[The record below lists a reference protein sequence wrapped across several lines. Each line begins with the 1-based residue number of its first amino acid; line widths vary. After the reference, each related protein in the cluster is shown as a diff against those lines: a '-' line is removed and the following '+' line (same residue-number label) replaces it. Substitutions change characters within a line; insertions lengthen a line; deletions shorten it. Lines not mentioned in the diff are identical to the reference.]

1 MLPAVLT
8 ENSKKILDTRYI
20 DPVHDKTVD
29 GLWDRVSMG
38 NPEYRRLLSQ
48 LLFLPNSP
56 TLFNLGL
63 PTGGTLSACFVFD
76 VEDCLLGDW
85 PLGGL
90 DEPMVRS
97 ILGTNF
103 KAACVAK
110 AGGGVGYYLGK
121 LRPRGAEVKSTH
133 KKACGPVTVLKYYNF
148 LRSLITQ
155 GGKRDLAQMGV
166 LDAHHPDIREFIHV
180 KDDDPQALGS
190 FNISVSWRDKY
201 LQGIDWDRF
210 KLIEPGVMVGMS
222 EWAALWWEQC
232 QSAWK
237 SGDPGVLFWDTINR
251 ANATPHLGDINAT
264 NPCGETPNLND
275 EPCNLGSIA
284 YCRYLTD
291 HGPRRTSPKRF
302 TIDWDMLKEDI
313 RTAIR
318 FMDDILDANNFPHPD
333 ITRMAQAT
341 RKLGLGAMG
350 VADLLAILGIPYDS
364 NEAVDLVGE
373 LARHQKEISLQ
384 ESAALADRK
393 GPYPAWETAPPEVK
407 AKFPRVRNSTRG
419 SIAPT
424 GTIALIAGVWGSI
437 EPFFAFDAERTTY
450 EGIKMKDGI
459 SEQTRK
465 ILHET
470 GHVPKVASDIHWK
483 WHVDHQAAWQ
493 RHMELGVSKT
503 INMPNTA
510 TVQEISDAYRYM
522 WETGCKGG
530 TIFRDGCRS
539 EQVLV
544 KRETKSVYETKP
556 AAPPPVTAKEPIEVG
571 DQVST
576 GGSVTHSW
584 IKEAEQAV
592 NRLLKK
598 GAGTIAQEGLAL
610 LPPLVENGRR
620 KLPDTRRSVTHKFR
634 VGGVKGYVTVGLF
647 PDGTPGEI
655 FLKVGKQGST
665 VDGMMDSWAI
675 AVSTQLQHGVT
686 VAELVKRHGGSS
698 FPPAG
703 FTDNPVIRSATSVP
717 DYVVR
722 WLAAEFAVPGAGPL
736 IAVSAPPMAGK
747 SSLDPKVEQAFSMS
761 TGEYCPDCSGELVK
775 EGNCKKCLAPGCGFS
790 KC

>member
-8 ENSKKILDTRYI
+8 ANSQKILDTRYI
-20 DPVHDKTVD
+20 DKVHDRTVE

-38 NPEYRRLLSQ
+38 KPAYRRLLSE

-76 VEDCLLGDW
+76 VDDCLLGDW
-85 PLGGL
+85 PAGGL
-90 DEPMVRS
+90 NEPMVRS

-133 KKACGPVTVLKYYNF
+133 KKACGPVIVLKYFNF

-180 KDDDPQALGS
+180 KDEDPQALGS
-190 FNISVSWRDKY
+190 FNISVSWRNQFLKE
-201 LQGIDWDRF
+201 IDWDALRTGAG
-210 KLIEPGVMVGMS
+210 LRDGDDWS
-222 EWAALWWEQC
+222 RLWWEQC
-232 QSAWK
+232 ESAWK
-237 SGDPGVLFWDTINR
+237 SGDPGTLFWDTINA

-275 EPCNLGSIA
+275 EPCNLGSMA
-284 YCRYLTD
+284 YCRYLID
-291 HGPRRTSPKRF
+291 HGTALRPTKRRF
-302 TIDWDMLKEDI
+302 EIDWGPLKEDI
-313 RTAIR
+313 RTAIQ

-333 ITRMAQAT
+333 ITKMARAT

-350 VADLLAILGIPYDS
+350 IADLLAILQIPYDCQ
-364 NEAVDLVGE
+364 EAVDLAGE
-373 LARHQKEISLQ
+373 LAKHQQATALD
-384 ESAALADRK
+384 ESIELANKK
-393 GPYPAWETAPPEVK
+393 GAYPAWETATPEVK
-407 AKFPRVRNSTRG
+407 AKFPWCRNSTRG

-450 EGIKMKDGI
+450 EGIKMQDGI
-459 SEQTRK
+459 SDQTRA
-465 ILHET
+465 ILHQT
-470 GHVPKVASDIHWK
+470 GHVPKVASEIGWR
-483 WHVDHQAAWQ
+483 WHIDHQAAWQ

-503 INMPNTA
+503 INMPNDA
-510 TVQEISDAYRYM
+510 TVKDISDAYRYM

-530 TIFRDGCRS
+530 TIFRDGCRN

-544 KRETKSVYETKP
+544 KRETRSVYATEP
-556 AAPPPVTAKEPIEVG
+556 APRPNP
-571 DQVST
+571 T
-576 GGSVTHSW
+576 GGRSLDWSGKTIFELAPDGTEESRQQLR
-584 IKEAEQAV
+584 EEFE
-592 NRLLKK
+592 NYSK
-598 GAGTIAQEGLAL
+598 GLGRFLAINAGPA
-610 LPPLVENGRR
+610 PLGRR
-620 KLPDTRRSVTHKFR
+620 KLPDTRASVTHKFKI
-634 VGGVKGYVTVGLF
+634 GGVKAYLTVGLF
-647 PDGTPGEI
+647 EDGSPGEI
-655 FLKVGKQGST
+655 FLNVGKQGST
-665 VDGMMDSWAI
+665 LDGMMDSWAV
-675 AVSTQLQHGVT
+675 AVSTLLQHGVT
-686 VAELVKRHGGSS
+686 VEELVQRHGGTT
-698 FPPAG
+698 FPPQG
-703 FTDNPVIRSATSVP
+703 FTGNPAIPNATSIP

-722 WLAAEFAVPGAGPL
+722 WLGLRFAGGA
-736 IAVSAPPMAGK
+736 SPPPVHPQVNAMAR
-747 SSLDPKVEQAFSMS
+747 
-761 TGEYCPDCSGELVK
+761 TGEFCPDCSAELIK
-775 EGNCKKCLAPGCGFS
+775 EGNCRKCVRPGCGFS